1 MMRALNTAGAGMM
14 AQQTNL
20 DVLSNNL
27 ANSTTNGFKAQRA
40 QFADMMYQTLATSS
54 SETYGRP
61 TAVQVGLGTQWIGN
75 STDLSPGAPVQT
87 SNPLNAAI
95 NGSGY
100 FVVTGP
106 DGEPSYTRD
115 GSFTTDAT
123 GQLVTQQGYLLTPN
137 ITIPPGSSSV
147 SIDAVG
153 NVTAVPPTGGPPTS
167 LGKIQIAT
175 FANDAGLTRVGG
187 NLYKEGGG
195 SGTAQIGDPGA
206 NGAGTLQAGYVEGSN
221 VQVVNEMVNMITAQR
236 SYEINSKAIQT
247 ADTMLSDVN
256 NLKQG

>member
-1 MMRALNTAGAGMM
+1 MM

-27 ANSTTNGFKAQRA
+27 ANSTTNAYKGQRA
-40 QFADMMYQTLATSS
+40 QFADMMYQTVSTSS
-54 SETYGRP
+54 SETNGRP
-61 TAVQVGLGTQWIGN
+61 SAVQIGLGTQWIGN
-75 STDLSPGAPVQT
+75 ATDLSPGAPIQT
-87 SNPLNAAI
+87 NNPLNVAI

-100 FVVTGP
+100 FQVTGP
-106 DGEPSYTRD
+106 DGLPAYTRD

-123 GQLVTQQGYLLTPN
+123 GQLVTQQGYLVTPN
-137 ITIPPGSSSV
+137 ITIPPGTTAV
-147 SIDAVG
+147 SISATG
-153 NVTAVPPTGGPPTS
+153 QITGTESGGTAPTAIGQLQVT
-167 LGKIQIAT
+167 T
-175 FANDAGLTRVGG
+175 FPNEGGLTRVGG

-195 SGTAQIGDPGA
+195 SGAPQTGDPGA

-247 ADTMLSDVN
+247 ADAMLSTAN
-256 NLKQG
+256 QIKQ